1 MVIEISG
8 LTYGKFGVYRLTEWG
23 TRQLGSCTKKS
34 FKEHSS
40 CDKSVF
46 YTNANSADYMFGDL
60 KSFQTSIL
68 SMPCHENVLI
78 GQTDG
83 QTDLPEEKC
92 FIYPENVI
100 DEFTKKA
107 KNHKDD
113 KGVPKELIAFVA
125 GYKDGDV
132 LIGTEL
138 IFPKQSGTSFKVDD
152 EGK

>member
-1 MVIEISG
+1 MDADSKHDEDN
-8 LTYGKFGVYRLTEWG
+8 
-23 TRQLGSCTKKS
+23 
-34 FKEHSS
+34 HSYS
-40 CDKSVF
+40 E
-46 YTNANSADYMFGDL
+46 Y
-60 KSFQTSIL
+60 
-68 SMPCHENVLI
+68 E
-78 GQTDG
+78 G
-83 QTDLPEEKC
+83 QTDLPEDKC

-107 KNHKDD
+107 RNHKDD